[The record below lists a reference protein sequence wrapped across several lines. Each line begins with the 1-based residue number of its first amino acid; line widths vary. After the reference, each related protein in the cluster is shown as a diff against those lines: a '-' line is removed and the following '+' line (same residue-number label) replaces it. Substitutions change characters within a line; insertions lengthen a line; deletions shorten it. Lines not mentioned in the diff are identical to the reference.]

1 MTRGGAR
8 EGVAAFISS
17 HPWRGAGRKAKR
29 AANQRGEGKMDV
41 TKYVGGLFLK
51 VDDIKA
57 NGPVR
62 VKVVD
67 VSEGKY
73 SKPDL
78 TFDDGSK
85 LGCNA
90 TNGRVLAK
98 AYGFDSDDWID
109 KEVEL
114 VVGEI
119 TYQGKPQEAILVRP
133 ISPAIEKKAPPT
145 KPTFDDEVP
154 F

>member
-1 MTRGGAR
+1 
-8 EGVAAFISS
+8 
-17 HPWRGAGRKAKR
+17 
-29 AANQRGEGKMDV
+29 MDMS
-41 TKYVGGLFLK
+41 KYVGGLFLK

-57 NGPVR
+57 SGPIR
-62 VKVVD
+62 MRIVD
-67 VSEGKY
+67 VSEGRFD
-73 SKPDL
+73 KPDL

-98 AYGFDSDDWID
+98 AWGFDSDDWID

-114 VVGEI
+114 AVGE
-119 TYQGKPQEAILVRP
+119 TEYQGRTQETILIRP
-133 ISPAIEKKAPPT
+133 ISPPVENKAPP
-145 KPTFDDEVP
+145 KPDLDDAIP